1 MSKAGNKHG
10 KELAK
15 QGTIIEWNEQSREQS
30 SKEMSIAG
38 TIIKGNKHSRD
49 FHRRE

>member
-1 MSKAGNKHG
+1 MSKAGKKNG

-15 QGTIIEWNEQSREQS
+15 QE
-30 SKEMSIAG
+30 

-49 FHRRE
+49 FHIRE